1 MKLGWM
7 VLLVGV
13 QGLALSVSMSVSAER
28 KDPYTGKIEKEKKV
42 LEKLRG
48 TIVEKRKKSDEAE
61 KKRESILQGLQSLDE
76 RLVQHRQEHQEIR
89 KQLRKKDQEIQQ
101 MSVQLSRLSDRIE
114 ERRDAIA
121 GRLRL
126 QYIEGRYWQLKTL
139 LAAGSSD
146 AFQRRL
152 RYLAAVS

>member
-61 KKRESILQGLQSLDE
+61 KKRESILFSRDCNPWMSGWCSTARSTRRFGSNFE
-76 RLVQHRQEHQEIR
+76 RKIR
-89 KQLRKKDQEIQQ
+89 K
-101 MSVQLSRLSDRIE
+101 SSR
-114 ERRDAIA
+114 
-121 GRLRL
+121 
-126 QYIEGRYWQLKTL
+126 
-139 LAAGSSD
+139 
-146 AFQRRL
+146 
-152 RYLAAVS
+152 